1 MQQSGQEPVFDHSS
15 TLCIAANNLTLPYKV
30 FLEMFFFQYS
40 MKLFEQIKKLLTL
53 FENVIAMFFQHIKTI
68 IIFTLSKIKNNSS
81 LSVLGNI
88 FFSFTIS
95 TINEKHQVITMQELL
110 IFFECLIMRTKHT
123 KD

>member
-1 MQQSGQEPVFDHSS
+1 MQHSGQEPVFDHSS

-88 FFSFTIS
+88 FF
-95 TINEKHQVITMQELL
+95 
-110 IFFECLIMRTKHT
+110 FFHNF
-123 KD
+123 DNQ

>member
-1 MQQSGQEPVFDHSS
+1 
-15 TLCIAANNLTLPYKV
+15 
-30 FLEMFFFQYS
+30 

-95 TINEKHQVITMQELL
+95 SINEKHQVITMQELL